1 LNGQVNTQV
10 EELPGDKV
18 RLTVDVP
25 AHDVH
30 HAVEHAASD
39 LAGSVKIPG
48 FRKGKVPM
56 PVLIQ
61 RIGKERIMAEAV
73 ESHIGNWFWNALAS
87 TRVRPVENPQF
98 EYELPDSGEADWRFS
113 ATVAVQPKPDLP
125 EFSSLEVPYQE
136 PEVPETALSEA
147 LEMVQQTAG
156 ELADVEGRPA
166 QPGDTLVVD
175 LVQDDGETA
184 ERDYVVD
191 LGAGRLL
198 EEIER
203 ALVGMSAGE
212 TRDVEY
218 ELMDGSKRKLT
229 ATVKEIK
236 ERVLPPL
243 DDELAKV
250 ASEFDTLAELRADME
265 EKIRQQLQVE
275 ADAQFRRNVADALLV
290 AAKVTPTGPMVD
302 ARSRELIRGL
312 ARSLEQRGI
321 DAGAYLQLTGQTPQ
335 QLEQRMR
342 LEAMRGV
349 GQEIV
354 LEAVADELGLEVTD
368 EQVREALVEQG
379 EESESIEWILQ
390 TPETLDRIRED
401 LRLREALDRVAAEV
415 TRIEPELAEAR
426 EKLWTP
432 EQEREQE
439 AAAGEK
445 KIWTPSS

>member
-1 LNGQVNTQV
+1 LNDLVNTQV

-39 LAGSVKIPG
+39 LAASVKIPG

-61 RIGKERIMAEAV
+61 RVGKERLMAEAV
-73 ESHIGNWFWNALAS
+73 ESHIGNWFWSALAR
-87 TRVRPVENPQF
+87 TKVRPVANPQ
-98 EYELPDSGEADWRFS
+98 YDYDLPDSDDSDWRFS
-113 ATVAVQPKPDLP
+113 ATVAVQPKPELP
-125 EFSSLEVPYQE
+125 DFTTLEVPYQE
-136 PEVPETALSEA
+136 PEVPDAALNEA
-147 LEMVQQTAG
+147 LELVQQTVG
-156 ELADVEGRPA
+156 ELSDVDGRPA
-166 QPGDTLVVD
+166 RPGDALVVD
-175 LVQDDGETA
+175 LVQADGGTA

-198 EEIER
+198 EDIER
-203 ALVGMSAGE
+203 DLVGMSAGE
-212 TRDVEY
+212 TKEIEY
-218 ELMDGSKRKLT
+218 ELMDGSRRKLS

-243 DDELAKV
+243 DDDLARA
-250 ASEFDTLAELRADME
+250 ASEFDTLDELRADIE
-265 EKIRQQLQVE
+265 ETIRQQLEVE
-275 ADAQFRRNVADALLV
+275 SEALFRRSAADALLV
-290 AAKVTPTGPMVD
+290 ATKVVPTGPLVE
-302 ARSRELIRGL
+302 ARTRELIRGL
-312 ARSLEQRGI
+312 ARSLESRGI
-321 DAGAYLQLTGQTPQ
+321 DAGAYLQLTNQTPQ

-342 LEAMRGV
+342 LEAMRAV

-354 LEAVADELGLEVTD
+354 LEAAADQLGIEVGD
-368 EQVREALVEQG
+368 EQVRETLEQQG
-379 EESESIEWILQ
+379 EDAETIENVFASPDL
-390 TPETLDRIRED
+390 LDRIRED
-401 LRLREALDRVAAEV
+401 LRLREALDRVAEQV

-432 EQEREQE
+432 EQQREQE

-445 KIWTPSS
+445 KIWTPGS